1 MKTTMAKFHIG
12 CSFGLAGDEQH
23 DTIEAESQ
31 EEAEAM
37 AWEWAV
43 ERVSAWAIEVG
54 EEDE

>member
-1 MKTTMAKFHIG
+1 MAKFNIG

-43 ERVSAWAIEVG
+43 ERVSAWAIEV
-54 EEDE
+54 EEDGDE